1 VYEDSVD
8 RAGRRQIKA
17 RFLIK
22 AAPGFSYDYY
32 CDHLYDESEG
42 SLSWTLDSS
51 KQNDFESI
59 IGKWYVTEH
68 PTLINCSLVAYSADL
83 VLKGYVPAFIT
94 SILQKTALKSAVSWV
109 KKFSESQWRVVS
121 PVGVSVKPGSIPH
134 ASLKSRQTK
143 SFINNKPLVLTAA
156 VVASTGAMCFKSNGW
171 LKKRGCCD
179 SCDGGKCR
187 SCRGCEEQH

>member
-1 VYEDSVD
+1 VDS
-8 RAGRRQIKA
+8 AGRRQIKA

-32 CDHLYDESEG
+32 CDHVYDESEG

-68 PTLINCSLVAYSADL
+68 PTLINCSLVSYSADL

-109 KKFSESQWRVVS
+109 KKFSESQWRVVN
-121 PVGVSVKPGSIPH
+121 PVGDNLVGVNPMP
-134 ASLKSRQTK
+134 LKSRQTK
-143 SFINNKPLVLTAA
+143 PLINNKPLALTAA
-156 VVASTGAMCFKSNGW
+156 LVASTGILCFKSNGW
-171 LKKRGCCD
+171 LKKCGCCE

-187 SCRGCEEQH
+187 CCGREEQR